1 MSLCLSAPE
10 PRACSGDMYAAVP
23 RITPAFVAAKLLT
36 IVGEFETAAFAEP
49 SSKDPIGKRLAL
61 NELEHK
67 ESCLIRF
74 FEIVNGSNVR
84 MVQRRQHFGFTLE
97 TAHTIGITRKLV
109 RKNLDCYLA
118 LQL

>member
-1 MSLCLSAPE
+1 MHNALVMRGFQCSANVLRNVE
-10 PRACSGDMYAAVP
+10 CFFDS
-23 RITPAFVAAKLLT
+23 
-36 IVGEFETAAFAEP
+36 EP
-49 SSKDPIGKRLAL
+49 STKDPIGKSLAL

-97 TAHTIGITRKLV
+97 TTHTIGITRKLV